1 MGDRPSTT
9 SARCHLLRK
18 PDGLTS
24 EGAETPPAKDVQ
36 TLHAD
41 GSLCLK
47 RYVCSAKRGIAHEED
62 SAARQQIVFVLGGV
76 FVRRGPRGT
85 DLGAPNQ
92 VLFFDKDA
100 PYQVDHPDARGD
112 DSLIVELPDEDWQ
125 AWVRARHPSHSDE
138 GLRGVPWLS
147 ALCPPASFLGA
158 WRLVAALRAPR
169 DPAGVRQAVYD
180 LLDSVGTPASRQ
192 THRGTRDLV
201 EAVRIELARRAGGST
216 RLTEVARAFG
226 VSSYYLCHAFRA
238 QVGMPPHAYLRRLRV
253 REAVRRLDAGLN
265 QDLTSLALELGFFDH
280 SHFTRAFRSE
290 FGVPPSSWRR
300 MARSVSELGMV
311 PPGVAPPSPDPRP
324 RSSLRRS
331 RRPISSGRSA
341 E

>member
-1 MGDRPSTT
+1 MGDRPSRT

-24 EGAETPPAKDVQ
+24 ERAETPPAKDVQ

-47 RYVCSAKRGIAHEED
+47 RYVSRAKRGIAHEED

-76 FVRRGPRGT
+76 FVRRGARGT

-100 PYQVDHPDARGD
+100 PYQVDHPDAHGD

-125 AWVRARHPSHSDE
+125 AWVRARRPSF
-138 GLRGVPWLS
+138 WLS
-147 ALCPPASFLGA
+147 ALCPPPSFLGA

-300 MARSVSELGMV
+300 LAREVSG
-311 PPGVAPPSPDPRP
+311 PGLVFPVAARPSPDPRP